1 MPNQVVIQY
10 VNGGFVI
17 TKFVDG
23 KQTTEIATSTG
34 KLNKALRGIT
44 EELSLLPKKADDA
57 TDE

>member
-10 VNGGFVI
+10 VNGGFIV

-34 KLNKALRGIT
+34 KLNKAVRLAT
-44 EELSLLPKKADDA
+44 EELSLLPKKGDD

>member
-10 VNGGFVI
+10 VTGGFVI

-23 KQTTEIATSTG
+23 KQTTEVVTSTG
-34 KLNKALRGIT
+34 KLNKALRAAT

-57 TDE
+57 EE